1 MLGTKTVVIPRGLG
15 ISVLE
20 EMQLA
25 VVAMSGHI
33 RLVVILRM
41 ISMLFITKKF
51 GLANS
56 QELNV

>member
-1 MLGTKTVVIPRGLG
+1 MLRTKTVVIPRGLG
-15 ISVLE
+15 ISVFE